1 MGESI
6 DQINHYLDYAFMY
19 GPVLVYA
26 AIFAACFIE
35 NIAPPFPGDTFIVV
49 AGGLAALGRL
59 DWRVAFMAVIVGG
72 ISSIMLYYYLGR
84 HFGHDYFRRKNFR
97 FFTIDDID
105 AVEDRF
111 HRYGALLLV
120 VSRFAL
126 GFRVVLA
133 VAAGIGR
140 YPAFKMFLYT
150 LISYILFTG
159 LLMFLGYKLVE
170 HLDAIALYFRTYNY
184 IVWPLVLALVVWWAV
199 RRYRRIR
206 ERKKT

>member
-1 MGESI
+1 MSESVEL
-6 DQINHYLDYAFMY
+6 INHYLDYAFMY
-19 GPVLVYA
+19 GPGLVYV

-35 NIAPPFPGDTFIVV
+35 NIAPPFPGDTFIMA
-49 AGGLAALGRL
+49 AGGLSALGRL
-59 DWRVAFMAVIVGG
+59 DWRTSLLVIIAGG
-72 ISSIMLYYYLGR
+72 MMSIMLYYYLGR

-97 FFTIDDID
+97 FFTVDDID
-105 AVEDRF
+105 EVEDRF
-111 HRYGALLLV
+111 RRYGALLLV

-140 YPAFKMFLYT
+140 YPAFRMFLYT
-150 LISYILFTG
+150 LVSYILFAG

-170 HLDAIALYFRTYNY
+170 HLDVIALYFRTYNY
-184 IVWPLVLALVVWWAV
+184 IVWPLVIVLVVWWAI

-206 ERKKT
+206 ERKRT

>member
-6 DQINHYLDYAFMY
+6 DVINHYLDYAFMY

-35 NIAPPFPGDTFIVV
+35 NIAPPFPGDTFIAA

-59 DWRVAFMAVIVGG
+59 DWRTSLVVVIAGG
-72 ISSIMLYYYLGR
+72 MSSIMLYYYLGR
-84 HFGHDYFRRKNFR
+84 HFGRDYFIRRNFR

-105 AVEDRF
+105 AVEARF
-111 HRYGALLLV
+111 ERYGAPLLI

-133 VAAGIGR
+133 VAAGVGR
-140 YPAFKMFLYT
+140 YPAFRMFIYT
-150 LISYILFTG
+150 LVSYILFSG
-159 LLMFLGYKLVE
+159 LLMFLGYKFVE
-170 HLDAIALYFRTYNY
+170 HLDVITRYFRTYNY
-184 IVWPLVLALVVWWAV
+184 IVWPLVIAVVVWWAV

-206 ERKKT
+206 ERKKI

>member
-105 AVEDRF
+105 AVQVSQVRRSAAGSVALRSWVSRRACRCGRDRAVPGFQNVSLYADFIYPF
-111 HRYGALLLV
+111 HR
-120 VSRFAL
+120 FADV
-126 GFRVVLA
+126 F
-133 VAAGIGR
+133 
-140 YPAFKMFLYT
+140 
-150 LISYILFTG
+150 G
-159 LLMFLGYKLVE
+159 LQTCG
-170 HLDAIALYFRTYNY
+170 T
-184 IVWPLVLALVVWWAV
+184 P
-199 RRYRRIR
+199 
-206 ERKKT
+206 